1 MARGSGG
8 SCGSRG
14 SSYEVDELMRMWGTS
29 SIHEEEEEEAHR
41 GGRVWAKDD

>member
-1 MARGSGG
+1 MIRGSGG

-14 SSYEVDELMRMWGTS
+14 SYGVDELMPMWGTS
-29 SIHEEEEEEAHR
+29 SIHEEEEAHR